1 MYLWNQNGDR
11 LIDGS
16 SGLFNVAAGHGRRE
30 IADAVHAQMLQNDY
44 TAPFQLGQ
52 PGLASRSPTSVAGLL
67 PEPFNHV
74 FFANSGSEAIDTA
87 LKMAMAYHRARGEAQ
102 RLRFVSRER
111 AYHGV
116 NIGGVS
122 LSGMVAQP
130 RDLSGRHARTS
141 SCCATPGTR
150 RRPSPAASPS
160 AAPELAD
167 DLQRFCETY
176 GGATIAA
183 VFVEP
188 VAGSTGMLVPPKGYL
203 ERLRAICDRH
213 GILLVFDEVI
223 TGFGR
228 LGAPFAAQAFGVMPD
243 IITMAKALTNGAIP
257 MGAVAARD
265 EIYETITGA
274 APENAIE
281 FFHGYTYSG
290 HPAACAA
297 GLATLDIYEDE
308 GLFERAAG
316 TVALLPRRDLVAAR
330 PAAVRDL
337 RGYRPDGRRRGPPR
351 GRQARRARHRAAEAA
366 VLERLPRQVDRRH
379 RDRRAGLRRRE
390 RAAHRRHRRLPAP
403 DDRRHLIRSP
413 QASGAPCPRR
423 VRMRRTRYQT
433 TTITGTVSIAS
444 STVSRRATPRPAAR
458 RRGRRG

>member
-1 MYLWNQNGDR
+1 MNLPAASTASLTTNSLEQHWMPFTANRDFKASPRLITRSEGMYLWNQNGAR

-52 PGLASRSPTSVAGLL
+52 PASFALAAKLCGLL

-74 FFANSGSEAIDTA
+74 FFTNSGSESVDTA
-87 LKMAMAYHRARGEAQ
+87 LKMVMAYHRARGQSQ

-122 LSGMVAQP
+122 LSGMVRNRETFPVVMPNVVTIRHTWDLDQAFTRGQP
-130 RDLSGRHARTS
+130 ERGA
-141 SCCATPGTR
+141 
-150 RRPSPAASPS
+150 
-160 AAPELAD
+160 ELAD
-167 DLQRFCETY
+167 DLQRHCETY

-188 VAGSTGMLVPPKGYL
+188 IAGSTGTLVPPKNYL

-213 GILLVFDEVI
+213 GILLVFDEII

-228 LGAPFAAQAFGVMPD
+228 LGAPFAADAFGVMPD

-257 MGAVAARD
+257 MGAVAASD
-265 EIYETITGA
+265 EVYETITNA
-274 APENAIE
+274 AEGTAIE

-297 GLATLDIYEDE
+297 GLATLRIYEEE
-308 GLFERAAG
+308 GLFKRAADMS
-316 TVALLPRRDLVAAR
+316 AYFLDAIWSLRDLSVI
-330 PAAVRDL
+330 RDL
-337 RGYRPDGRRRGPPR
+337 RGYGMMAGVEVFPEDGKPGARGNELQKRLFWNGCHVKWTGDTAIVAPSFV
-351 GRQARRARHRAAEAA
+351 AERAHIDEII
-366 VLERLPRQVDRRH
+366 DC
-379 RDRRAGLRRRE
+379 LRRT
-390 RAAHRRHRRLPAP
+390 L
-403 DDRRHLIRSP
+403 DDI
-413 QASGAPCPRR
+413 
-423 VRMRRTRYQT
+423 
-433 TTITGTVSIAS
+433 
-444 STVSRRATPRPAAR
+444 
-458 RRGRRG
+458 